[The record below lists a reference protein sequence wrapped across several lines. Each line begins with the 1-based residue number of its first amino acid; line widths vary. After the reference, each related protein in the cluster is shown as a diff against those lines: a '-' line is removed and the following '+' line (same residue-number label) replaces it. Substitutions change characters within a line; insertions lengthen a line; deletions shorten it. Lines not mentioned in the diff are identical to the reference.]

1 MTSKVVTQMPR
12 DPKTVTPSDS
22 SIKDDV
28 KAMATSGNEEPT
40 NSSSA
45 ERVHPTTKKDK
56 PGKAPS
62 ATPAAP
68 SKPEPDDE
76 KLEEQANG
84 GRRLEPTPGAEKV
97 K

>member
-12 DPKTVTPSDS
+12 DPKTVTPIDS

-45 ERVHPTTKKDK
+45 ERLHP
-56 PGKAPS
+56 S
-62 ATPAAP
+62 
-68 SKPEPDDE
+68 
-76 KLEEQANG
+76 
-84 GRRLEPTPGAEKV
+84 
-97 K
+97 